1 MPGNRV
7 RITAETVD
15 KASSPLDKI
24 KDKFEGLQKQGA
36 KGFGIGVAAGATT
49 FALNSIAGAAD
60 QAATAVIGFAQDSID
75 KASDLNETMSKA
87 EVIFG
92 DNAKAVEDW
101 AGTMATSAG
110 ESKTAALDA
119 ASGFAGLFKTV
130 GLGINQTTDMS
141 KNLTQLGADLAS
153 FFNTDVGTALDALK
167 SGLNGESEPLRQFN
181 VFLSDTAVA
190 SKLASMGIKKVG
202 GQFTEAQKATARY
215 QLILEQTGD
224 AQGDYVRTSDGLANS
239 QRTLAAEVDNLQAE
253 VGQELLPVLLDLTK
267 WAKDEGIPAVHELF
281 KEFQDGSGPIG
292 MMAQGVNDLERDL
305 NGLDQNVVGAGINIH
320 NFLVDL
326 LPWNH
331 RLQDA
336 ADAAKEADDASRGLG
351 DAAIAATA
359 ATKGM
364 ATSLDHGS
372 EAAGSVAWS
381 ALGAKTATVKLKDAN
396 KELHHAYA
404 PVIIDLRTV
413 KEKFDDA
420 TDAIEANMF
429 AVGEARRA
437 LQEHNLSLKDDIEH
451 LRQLEKI
458 KHPTRDQRLDILQTK
473 DAIDDDKKAIIENT
487 LKLRAMGK
495 ITYSNLVAQLKR
507 IGLNILADTDA
518 ARALRLALL
527 AADQAAGGRAGSGGH
542 HGGGAGGTGVHTT
555 PPPPDNGHGNAG
567 GGNETKGM
575 PRLVGEKGPELFTPE
590 SNGHTSPNANTML
603 GAGGVPR
610 GTGASLTINGGLHLH
625 GIGSDVS
632 PAAAEHF
639 GRRVLAEV
647 AAGFKQGSAR
657 RGISVA
663 VRP

>member
-253 VGQELLPVLLDLTK
+253 VGQELLPDP
-267 WAKDEGIPAVHELF
+267 EGC
-281 KEFQDGSGPIG
+281 D
-292 MMAQGVNDLERDL
+292 
-305 NGLDQNVVGAGINIH
+305 
-320 NFLVDL
+320 
-326 LPWNH
+326 
-331 RLQDA
+331 
-336 ADAAKEADDASRGLG
+336 
-351 DAAIAATA
+351 
-359 ATKGM
+359 
-364 ATSLDHGS
+364 
-372 EAAGSVAWS
+372 
-381 ALGAKTATVKLKDAN
+381 
-396 KELHHAYA
+396 
-404 PVIIDLRTV
+404 
-413 KEKFDDA
+413 
-420 TDAIEANMF
+420 
-429 AVGEARRA
+429 AVGQGRGRPRAPRAVQGDPGRRRA
-437 LQEHNLSLKDDIEH
+437 RSASSP
-451 LRQLEKI
+451 RAS
-458 KHPTRDQRLDILQTK
+458 
-473 DAIDDDKKAIIENT
+473 AI
-487 LKLRAMGK
+487 
-495 ITYSNLVAQLKR
+495 S
-507 IGLNILADTDA
+507 
-518 ARALRLALL
+518 
-527 AADQAAGGRAGSGGH
+527 
-542 HGGGAGGTGVHTT
+542 
-555 PPPPDNGHGNAG
+555 
-567 GGNETKGM
+567 
-575 PRLVGEKGPELFTPE
+575 
-590 SNGHTSPNANTML
+590 
-603 GAGGVPR
+603 
-610 GTGASLTINGGLHLH
+610 
-625 GIGSDVS
+625 
-632 PAAAEHF
+632 
-639 GRRVLAEV
+639 
-647 AAGFKQGSAR
+647 SAT
-657 RGISVA
+657 
-663 VRP
+663 